1 MILSFYRYII
11 LALFGGKTGIVSNAI
26 GEFQLREV
34 QPRNPVS
41 SKNRV
46 SVHLTH
52 LQSTI
57 DINTDRDWHKIG
69 VFVGLVEAR
78 NPTLVRVLLGF
89 TIV

>member
-46 SVHLTH
+46 SFP
-52 LQSTI
+52 TI
-57 DINTDRDWHKIG
+57 LLYHFWDMNLDIMLISDR
-69 VFVGLVEAR
+69 
-78 NPTLVRVLLGF
+78 N
-89 TIV
+89 